1 MGWLCAWTP
10 AEAYGMG
17 TPSHGK
23 GSSSLNQSAGK
34 DRMASPGQGSSHCAA
49 RSKCLGKEAAAFGQ
63 GFGKEFQ
70 KVLGVASLFLEQI
83 KSWALL
89 GSVIR
94 SRYSAKFLS
103 GARGAERS

>member
-1 MGWLCAWTP
+1 
-10 AEAYGMG
+10 MG